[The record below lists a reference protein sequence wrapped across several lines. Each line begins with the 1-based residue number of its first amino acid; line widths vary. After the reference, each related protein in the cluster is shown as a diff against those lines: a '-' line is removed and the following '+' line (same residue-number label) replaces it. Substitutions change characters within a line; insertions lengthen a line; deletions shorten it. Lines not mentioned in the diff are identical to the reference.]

1 MSGHERKPGDDDIPS
16 GTSRIEIGLPAAQR
30 WPMIAKRCWQV
41 VAKLSTELLQR
52 AASQTTTALSHCYT
66 SLESF
71 LKAKLQ
77 VIRPPVKPTIAT
89 QIYEIRPRADKR
101 GVDLIS
107 DALPLGPL
115 WYPGPNAVRN
125 AIGYARFH
133 IGSRKAVIRIYD
145 EAGNVIQTHEQS
157 DDSQEL

>member
-1 MSGHERKPGDDDIPS
+1 
-16 GTSRIEIGLPAAQR
+16 
-30 WPMIAKRCWQV
+30 MIAKRRWQV

-52 AASQTTTALSHCYT
+52 AASQTTTALSHYYT
-66 SLESF
+66 LLESF

-157 DDSQEL
+157 CDSQEP